1 MYLFSRSIGPLQCI
15 VNLNYRVLICFTCH
29 FQSGS
34 LFFVYFGFLCLQVSS
49 VSNFHPDTRGQKWS
63 LISAHLFSCV
73 VGREGHYKYHCRVWG
88 VLAVCGPH
96 WFCHSPRQR
105 VSQVSTAQAP
115 GCSVRALSQMGPAF
129 GALPRSKLLRFLG
142 AQQGHRPRWAVCFV
156 PIPDPSSSVNWVLS
170 ECTVP
175 GGLCILFTSLVLAA
189 WFPRG
194 ATRAQSQVCHVS
206 LLGS

>member
-115 GCSVRALSQMGPAF
+115 GCSARALSQVDLCFLHFPGLSHSGSRVLCKGTDPIGHVF
-129 GALPRSKLLRFLG
+129 CALPRYKQLR
-142 AQQGHRPRWAVCFV
+142 RPEA
-156 PIPDPSSSVNWVLS
+156 
-170 ECTVP
+170 
-175 GGLCILFTSLVLAA
+175 
-189 WFPRG
+189 
-194 ATRAQSQVCHVS
+194 
-206 LLGS
+206 

>member
-1 MYLFSRSIGPLQCI
+1 MNFSGAVMGNVGSVQFQIAPWSSLYLFSRSIGPLQCI

-49 VSNFHPDTRGQKWS
+49 VSNFYPDTRGQKWS

-105 VSQVSTAQAP
+105 VSQVSIAQAP
-115 GCSVRALSQMGPAF
+115 GCSARALSQVDLCFLHFPGLSHSGSRVLCKGTDPIGHVF
-129 GALPRSKLLRFLG
+129 CALPRYKQLR
-142 AQQGHRPRWAVCFV
+142 RPEA
-156 PIPDPSSSVNWVLS
+156 
-170 ECTVP
+170 
-175 GGLCILFTSLVLAA
+175 
-189 WFPRG
+189 
-194 ATRAQSQVCHVS
+194 
-206 LLGS
+206 